1 LPYIDKYKA
10 ILGYYL
16 TIVVSIIVESI
27 ATVSVTIVV
36 STFTVSTEV
45 VLSVVGEEQATNK
58 AAQANK
64 IIDFF
69 ILIFNL

>member
-16 TIVVSIIVESI
+16 TTIVSTIVESI
-27 ATVSVTIVV
+27 ATTTV